1 MESSLVRMVG
11 DKCTKEVIYEL
22 DPQCWKGELFEGRA
36 FQTEEK
42 TNSDILKMKRAL
54 CVFKNKIVS
63 RVAGK
68 WGEG

>member
-1 MESSLVRMVG
+1 MSWIPIAEMGNYL
-11 DKCTKEVIYEL
+11 KE
-22 DPQCWKGELFEGRA
+22 KA

-42 TNSDILKMKRAL
+42 TTSDILKMKRAL
-54 CVFKNKIVS
+54 CVFKNKTVS

>member
-1 MESSLVRMVG
+1 MEASLVRMVG

-22 DPQCWKGELFEGRA
+22 DPQCLKGELFEGRA
-36 FQTEEK
+36 FQKEE
-42 TNSDILKMKRAL
+42 NSDILKMKRAL

>member
-1 MESSLVRMVG
+1 MVG

-22 DPQCWKGELFEGRA
+22 DPQCLKGELFEGRA
-36 FQTEEK
+36 FQTEE
-42 TNSDILKMKRAL
+42 NSDILKMKRAL